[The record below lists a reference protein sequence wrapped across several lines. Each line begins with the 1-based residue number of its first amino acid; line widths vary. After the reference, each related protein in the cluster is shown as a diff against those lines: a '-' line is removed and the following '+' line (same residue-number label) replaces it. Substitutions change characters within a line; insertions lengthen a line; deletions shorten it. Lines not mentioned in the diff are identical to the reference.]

1 MIVGSDGEAKPA
13 PPSLS
18 LCLSLLLPSIN
29 VTELMQKIGVNL
41 PLESVVSGM
50 GGHVEFL
57 RNLTH
62 DIEFTEMLKRR
73 WEEFRHYAEHPQ
85 VSSHLAFI

>member
-1 MIVGSDGEAKPA
+1 
-13 PPSLS
+13 
-18 LCLSLLLPSIN
+18 
-29 VTELMQKIGVNL
+29 MQKIGVNL

-85 VSSHLAFI
+85 VSSFLSPTSTFSS

>member
-1 MIVGSDGEAKPA
+1 
-13 PPSLS
+13 
-18 LCLSLLLPSIN
+18 
-29 VTELMQKIGVNL
+29 MQKIGVNL
-41 PLESVVSGM
+41 SLESVVSGM

-85 VSSHLAFI
+85 VSSFLSPTSTFSS

>member
-1 MIVGSDGEAKPA
+1 MTISSGFDGEAKPA

-29 VTELMQKIGVNL
+29 VTELMEKIGVSL
-41 PLESVVSGM
+41 PLESVMNGV

-85 VSSHLAFI
+85 VGTL